1 MAMLSQKPIIVL
13 DEPTSGLCKEQM
25 DTLIDFLETMKNQ
38 GKIVIIITHDYEFID
53 RCNGSIYEFLNI
65 SRNGGIEM
73 KEKSPAKILWEL
85 AHKEHSK
92 LKTSVFIATI
102 GVIAGIV
109 PYVAASRILVCLMNG
124 TNNMNTYL
132 MWMGIGLL
140 GYILKSV
147 LYSTALSVSHKATF
161 SVLKDVRLRM
171 LDKLPK
177 MPLGEITSAPSG
189 NFKQIIVDQVE
200 SMENTL
206 ANLLPE
212 MTSNFLGSLSIFIYL
227 LYLDWRMALLSLVSI
242 PVGMLFMGLVMKN
255 YAVQY
260 EGSVKVNRE
269 MNSAIV
275 EYVNGIEVI
284 KTFNQDKRS
293 YAKYKDKVIA
303 NARYFYEWMKSCQLP
318 VSLSKNIS
326 PTTMITVL
334 PIGWYFYI
342 HGSLSAEVFIAVI
355 ILSLGI
361 AGPLLEAIN
370 FVDGLAKIGTII
382 GSVNLILEGKEQK
395 HSEKDVAIQQYGID
409 LQNVKFGYEEE
420 KEIIHGMSLNIKEGA
435 TVAFIGSS
443 GSGKSTLAKLIA
455 GYWDTDEGSIKI
467 GGYDLKEIPL
477 KQLYGLT
484 AFVSQDNFLFN
495 ESIRENIRM
504 GNPSASDEEVEDI
517 AKKSGCHD
525 FIMKMENGYD
535 TVVGSGGSHVSGGER
550 QRISIARAMLKN
562 APIVILDEA
571 TSYIDPEN
579 EVIIKKAL
587 SNLIQNKTV
596 IIIAHRLSTITDA
609 DQIFLI
615 EKGELISHGKHEE
628 LMEDCK
634 LYKKMWDAHI
644 GVKDGEI
651 KC

>member
-1 MAMLSQKPIIVL
+1 
-13 DEPTSGLCKEQM
+13 
-25 DTLIDFLETMKNQ
+25 MKQ
-38 GKIVIIITHDYEFID
+38 
-53 RCNGSIYEFLNI
+53 
-65 SRNGGIEM
+65 
-73 KEKSPAKILWEL
+73 KSPATILWEL
-85 AHKEHSK
+85 AKKEHSK
-92 LKTSVFIATI
+92 LKTSVFIASI

-109 PYVAASRILVCLMNG
+109 PYIAASRILVELLKGNEDFKI
-124 TNNMNTYL
+124 YSL
-132 MWMGIGLL
+132 WLGIGLL
-140 GYILKSV
+140 SYILKSF
-147 LYSTALSVSHKATF
+147 LYSMALSVSHKATF

-171 LDKLPK
+171 LEKLPK
-177 MPLGEITSAPSG
+177 MPLGEIISVPSG

-200 SMENTL
+200 SMEKPL
-206 ANLLPE
+206 AHLLPE
-212 MTSNFLGSLSIFIYL
+212 MTSNLLGSLSIFIYL
-227 LYLDWRMALLSLVSI
+227 LFLDWRMALLSLVSI
-242 PVGMLFMGLVMKN
+242 PLGMLFMGLVMKN

-269 MNSAIV
+269 MNSAII

-293 YAKYKDKVIA
+293 YAKYKNKVIA

-334 PIGWYFYI
+334 PFGWYFYI
-342 HGSLSAEVFIAVI
+342 SGSLSAEVFVSVI

-361 AGPLLEAIN
+361 AGPLLETIN
-370 FVDGLAKIGTII
+370 FVDGLAKIGTIANSI
-382 GSVNLILEGKEQK
+382 NLILEGKEQK
-395 HSEKDVAIQQYGID
+395 HSDREVTIQKYNID

-420 KEIIHGMSLNIKEGA
+420 KEILHGISLNIKEGT
-435 TVAFIGSS
+435 TVAFVGPS

-455 GYWDTDEGSIKI
+455 GYWDITEGNINI
-467 GGYDLKEIPL
+467 GGYNLNEIPL
-477 KQLYGLT
+477 KRLYSLT

-504 GNPSASDEEVEDI
+504 GNPSASDKEVEDI

-525 FIMKMENGYD
+525 FIMKMEHGYD
-535 TVVGSGGSHVSGGER
+535 TVVGSSGSHVSGGER

-579 EVIIKKAL
+579 EVIIKQAL
-587 SNLIQNKTV
+587 SKLIKDKTV

-609 DQIFLI
+609 EQIFLI
-615 EKGELISHGKHEE
+615 ENGKLVSYGKHDE
-628 LMEDCK
+628 LLKGCE
-634 LYKKMWDAHI
+634 LYRNMWNAHI
-644 GVKDGEI
+644 GTKDGGM

>member
-1 MAMLSQKPIIVL
+1 
-13 DEPTSGLCKEQM
+13 
-25 DTLIDFLETMKNQ
+25 MKQ
-38 GKIVIIITHDYEFID
+38 
-53 RCNGSIYEFLNI
+53 
-65 SRNGGIEM
+65 
-73 KEKSPAKILWEL
+73 KSPATILWEL
-85 AHKEHSK
+85 AKKEHSK
-92 LKTSVFIATI
+92 LKTSVFIASI
-102 GVIAGIV
+102 GVIAGII
-109 PYVAASRILVCLMNG
+109 PYIAASRILVELLKGNEDFKI
-124 TNNMNTYL
+124 YSL
-132 MWMGIGLL
+132 WLGIGLL
-140 GYILKSV
+140 SYILKSF
-147 LYSTALSVSHKATF
+147 LYSMALSVSHKATF

-171 LDKLPK
+171 LEKLPK
-177 MPLGEITSAPSG
+177 MPLGEIISVPSG

-200 SMENTL
+200 SMEKPL
-206 ANLLPE
+206 AHLLPE
-212 MTSNFLGSLSIFIYL
+212 MTSNLLGSLSIFIYL
-227 LYLDWRMALLSLVSI
+227 LFLDWRMALLSLVSI

-269 MNSAIV
+269 MNSAII

-334 PIGWYFYI
+334 PFGWYFYI
-342 HGSLSAEVFIAVI
+342 SGSLSAEVFISVI

-361 AGPLLEAIN
+361 AGPLLETIN
-370 FVDGLAKIGTII
+370 FVDGLAKIGTIANSI
-382 GSVNLILEGKEQK
+382 NLILEGKEQK
-395 HSEKDVAIQQYGID
+395 HSDREVTIQQYNID
-409 LQNVKFGYEEE
+409 LQNVKFGYKEE
-420 KEIIHGMSLNIKEGA
+420 KEILHGISLNIKEGT
-435 TVAFIGSS
+435 TVAFVGPS

-455 GYWDTDEGSIKI
+455 GYWDITEGNINI
-467 GGYDLKEIPL
+467 GGYNLNEIPL
-477 KQLYGLT
+477 KQLYSLT

-504 GNPSASDEEVEDI
+504 GNPSASDKEVEDI

-525 FIMKMENGYD
+525 FIMKMEHGYD
-535 TVVGSGGSHVSGGER
+535 TVVGSSGSHVSGGER

-579 EVIIKKAL
+579 EVIIKQAL
-587 SNLIQNKTV
+587 SKLIKDKTV

-609 DQIFLI
+609 EQIFLI
-615 EKGELISHGKHEE
+615 ENGKLVSYGKHDE
-628 LMEDCK
+628 LLKGCE
-634 LYKKMWDAHI
+634 LYRNMWNAHI
-644 GVKDGEI
+644 GTKDGGM

>member
-1 MAMLSQKPIIVL
+1 
-13 DEPTSGLCKEQM
+13 
-25 DTLIDFLETMKNQ
+25 MKQ
-38 GKIVIIITHDYEFID
+38 
-53 RCNGSIYEFLNI
+53 
-65 SRNGGIEM
+65 
-73 KEKSPAKILWEL
+73 KSPATILWEL
-85 AHKEHSK
+85 AKKEHSK
-92 LKTSVFIATI
+92 LKTSVFIASI
-102 GVIAGIV
+102 GVIAGII
-109 PYVAASRILVCLMNG
+109 PYIAASRILVELLKGNEDFKI
-124 TNNMNTYL
+124 YSL
-132 MWMGIGLL
+132 WLGIGLL
-140 GYILKSV
+140 SYILKSF
-147 LYSTALSVSHKATF
+147 LYSMALSVSHKATF

-171 LDKLPK
+171 LEKLPK
-177 MPLGEITSAPSG
+177 MPLGEIISVPSG

-200 SMENTL
+200 SMEKPL
-206 ANLLPE
+206 AHLLPE
-212 MTSNFLGSLSIFIYL
+212 MTSNLLGSLSIFIYL
-227 LYLDWRMALLSLVSI
+227 LFLDWRMALLSLVSI

-269 MNSAIV
+269 MNSAII

-293 YAKYKDKVIA
+293 YAKYKDKVIE

-334 PIGWYFYI
+334 PFGWYFYI
-342 HGSLSAEVFIAVI
+342 SGSLSAEVFISVI

-361 AGPLLEAIN
+361 AGPLLETIN
-370 FVDGLAKIGTII
+370 FVDGLAKIGTIANSI
-382 GSVNLILEGKEQK
+382 NLILEGKEQK
-395 HSEKDVAIQQYGID
+395 HSDREVTIQQYNID

-420 KEIIHGMSLNIKEGA
+420 KEILHGISLNIKEGT
-435 TVAFIGSS
+435 TVAFVGPS

-455 GYWDTDEGSIKI
+455 GYWDITEGNINI
-467 GGYDLKEIPL
+467 GGYNLNEIPL
-477 KQLYGLT
+477 KQLYSLT

-504 GNPSASDEEVEDI
+504 GNPSASDKEVEDI

-525 FIMKMENGYD
+525 FIMKMEHGYD
-535 TVVGSGGSHVSGGER
+535 TVVGSSGSHVSGGER

-579 EVIIKKAL
+579 EVIIKQAL
-587 SNLIQNKTV
+587 SKLIKDKTV

-609 DQIFLI
+609 EQIFLI
-615 EKGELISHGKHEE
+615 ENGKLVSYGKHDE
-628 LMEDCK
+628 LLKGCE
-634 LYKKMWDAHI
+634 LYRNMWNAHI
-644 GVKDGEI
+644 GTKDGGM

>member
-1 MAMLSQKPIIVL
+1 
-13 DEPTSGLCKEQM
+13 
-25 DTLIDFLETMKNQ
+25 MKQ
-38 GKIVIIITHDYEFID
+38 
-53 RCNGSIYEFLNI
+53 
-65 SRNGGIEM
+65 
-73 KEKSPAKILWEL
+73 KSPATILWEL
-85 AHKEHSK
+85 AKKEHSK
-92 LKTSVFIATI
+92 LKTSVFIASI
-102 GVIAGIV
+102 GVIAGII
-109 PYVAASRILVCLMNG
+109 PYIAASRILVELLKGNEDFKI
-124 TNNMNTYL
+124 YSL
-132 MWMGIGLL
+132 WLGIGLL
-140 GYILKSV
+140 SYILKSF
-147 LYSTALSVSHKATF
+147 LYSMALSVSHKATF

-171 LDKLPK
+171 LEKLPK
-177 MPLGEITSAPSG
+177 MPLGEIISVPSG

-200 SMENTL
+200 SMEKPL
-206 ANLLPE
+206 AHLLPE
-212 MTSNFLGSLSIFIYL
+212 MTSNLLGSLSIFIYL
-227 LYLDWRMALLSLVSI
+227 LFLDWRMALLSLVSI

-269 MNSAIV
+269 MNSAII

-334 PIGWYFYI
+334 PFGWYFYI
-342 HGSLSAEVFIAVI
+342 SGSLSAEVFISVI

-361 AGPLLEAIN
+361 AGPLLETIN
-370 FVDGLAKIGTII
+370 FVDGLAKIGTIANSI
-382 GSVNLILEGKEQK
+382 NLILEGKEQK
-395 HSEKDVAIQQYGID
+395 HSDREVTIQQYNID

-420 KEIIHGMSLNIKEGA
+420 KEILHGISLNIKEGT
-435 TVAFIGSS
+435 TVAFVGPS

-455 GYWDTDEGSIKI
+455 GYWDITEGNINI
-467 GGYDLKEIPL
+467 GGYNLNEIPL
-477 KQLYGLT
+477 KQLYSLT

-504 GNPSASDEEVEDI
+504 GNPNASDKEVEDI

-525 FIMKMENGYD
+525 FIMKMEHGYD
-535 TVVGSGGSHVSGGER
+535 TVVGSSGSHVSGGER

-579 EVIIKKAL
+579 EVIIKQAL
-587 SNLIQNKTV
+587 SKLIKDKTV

-609 DQIFLI
+609 EQIFLI
-615 EKGELISHGKHEE
+615 ENGKLVSYGKHDE
-628 LMEDCK
+628 LLKGCE
-634 LYKKMWDAHI
+634 LYRNMWNAHI
-644 GVKDGEI
+644 GTKDGGM

>member
-1 MAMLSQKPIIVL
+1 
-13 DEPTSGLCKEQM
+13 
-25 DTLIDFLETMKNQ
+25 
-38 GKIVIIITHDYEFID
+38 
-53 RCNGSIYEFLNI
+53 
-65 SRNGGIEM
+65 M
-73 KEKSPAKILWEL
+73 KEKSPAVILWEL

-92 LKTSVFIATI
+92 LKTSVFIASI
-102 GVIAGIV
+102 GVIAGII
-109 PYVAASRILVCLMNG
+109 PYIAASRILVELLKGNEDFKI
-124 TNNMNTYL
+124 YSL
-132 MWMGIGLL
+132 WLGIGLL
-140 GYILKSV
+140 SYILKSF
-147 LYSTALSVSHKATF
+147 LYSMALSVSHKATF

-171 LDKLPK
+171 LEKLPK
-177 MPLGEITSAPSG
+177 MPLGEIISVPSG

-200 SMENTL
+200 SMEKPL
-206 ANLLPE
+206 AHLLPE
-212 MTSNFLGSLSIFIYL
+212 MTSNLLGSLSIFIYL
-227 LYLDWRMALLSLVSI
+227 LFLDWRMALLSLVSI

-269 MNSAIV
+269 MNSAII

-334 PIGWYFYI
+334 PFGWYFYI
-342 HGSLSAEVFIAVI
+342 SGSLSAEVFISVI

-361 AGPLLEAIN
+361 AGPLLETIN
-370 FVDGLAKIGTII
+370 FVDGLAKIGTIANSI
-382 GSVNLILEGKEQK
+382 NLILEGKEQR
-395 HSEKDVAIQQYGID
+395 HSDREVTIQKYNID

-420 KEIIHGMSLNIKEGA
+420 KEIFHGISLNIKEGT
-435 TVAFIGSS
+435 TVAFVGPS

-455 GYWDTDEGSIKI
+455 GYWDITEGNINI
-467 GGYDLKEIPL
+467 GGYNLNEIPL
-477 KQLYGLT
+477 KQLYSLT

-504 GNPSASDEEVEDI
+504 GNPSASDKEVEDI

-525 FIMKMENGYD
+525 FIMKMEHGYD
-535 TVVGSGGSHVSGGER
+535 TVVGSSGSHVSGGER

-579 EVIIKKAL
+579 EVIIKQAL
-587 SNLIQNKTV
+587 SKLIKDKTV

-609 DQIFLI
+609 EQIFLI
-615 EKGELISHGKHEE
+615 ENGKLVSYGKHDE
-628 LMEDCK
+628 LLKGCE
-634 LYKKMWDAHI
+634 LYRNMWNAHI
-644 GVKDGEI
+644 GTKDGGM

>member
-1 MAMLSQKPIIVL
+1 
-13 DEPTSGLCKEQM
+13 
-25 DTLIDFLETMKNQ
+25 MKQ
-38 GKIVIIITHDYEFID
+38 
-53 RCNGSIYEFLNI
+53 
-65 SRNGGIEM
+65 
-73 KEKSPAKILWEL
+73 KSPATILWEL
-85 AHKEHSK
+85 AKKEHSK
-92 LKTSVFIATI
+92 LKTSVFIASI

-109 PYVAASRILVCLMNG
+109 PYIAASRILVELLKGNEDFKI
-124 TNNMNTYL
+124 YSL
-132 MWMGIGLL
+132 WLGIGLL
-140 GYILKSV
+140 SYILKSF
-147 LYSTALSVSHKATF
+147 LYSMALSVSHKATF

-171 LDKLPK
+171 LEKLPK
-177 MPLGEITSAPSG
+177 MPLGEIISVPSG
-189 NFKQIIVDQVE
+189 NFKQIMVDQVE
-200 SMENTL
+200 SMEKPL
-206 ANLLPE
+206 AHLLPE
-212 MTSNFLGSLSIFIYL
+212 MTSNLLGSLSIFIYL
-227 LYLDWRMALLSLVSI
+227 LFLDWRMALLSLVSI

-260 EGSVKVNRE
+260 EGSVRVNRE

-334 PIGWYFYI
+334 PFGWYFYI
-342 HGSLSAEVFIAVI
+342 SGSLSAEVFISVI

-361 AGPLLEAIN
+361 AGPLLETIN
-370 FVDGLAKIGTII
+370 FVDGLAKIGTIANSI
-382 GSVNLILEGKEQK
+382 NSILEGKEQK
-395 HSEKDVAIQQYGID
+395 HSDREVSIQQYNID

-420 KEIIHGMSLNIKEGA
+420 KEILHGISLNIKGGT
-435 TVAFIGSS
+435 TVAFVGPS

-455 GYWDTDEGSIKI
+455 GYWDITEGNINI
-467 GGYDLKEIPL
+467 GGYNLKEIPL
-477 KQLYGLT
+477 KQLYSLT

-504 GNPSASDEEVEDI
+504 GNPSASDKEVEDI

-525 FIMKMENGYD
+525 FIMKMEHGYD
-535 TVVGSGGSHVSGGER
+535 TVVGSSGSHVSGGER

-579 EVIIKKAL
+579 EVIIKQAL
-587 SNLIQNKTV
+587 SKLIKDKTV

-609 DQIFLI
+609 EQIFLI
-615 EKGELISHGKHEE
+615 ENGKLVSYGKHDE
-628 LMEDCK
+628 LLKGCE
-634 LYKKMWDAHI
+634 LYRNMWNAHI
-644 GVKDGEI
+644 GTKDGGM

>member
-1 MAMLSQKPIIVL
+1 
-13 DEPTSGLCKEQM
+13 
-25 DTLIDFLETMKNQ
+25 MKQ
-38 GKIVIIITHDYEFID
+38 
-53 RCNGSIYEFLNI
+53 
-65 SRNGGIEM
+65 
-73 KEKSPAKILWEL
+73 KSPATILWEL
-85 AHKEHSK
+85 AKKEHSK
-92 LKTSVFIATI
+92 LKTSVFIASI
-102 GVIAGIV
+102 GVIAGII
-109 PYVAASRILVCLMNG
+109 PYIAASRILVELLKGNEDFKI
-124 TNNMNTYL
+124 YSL
-132 MWMGIGLL
+132 WLGIGLL
-140 GYILKSV
+140 SYILKSF
-147 LYSTALSVSHKATF
+147 LYSMALSVSHKATF

-171 LDKLPK
+171 LEKLPK
-177 MPLGEITSAPSG
+177 MPLGEIISVPSG

-200 SMENTL
+200 SMEKPL
-206 ANLLPE
+206 AHLLPE
-212 MTSNFLGSLSIFIYL
+212 MTSNLLGSLSIFIYL
-227 LYLDWRMALLSLVSI
+227 LFLDWRMALLSLVSI

-269 MNSAIV
+269 MNSAII

-334 PIGWYFYI
+334 PFGWYFYI
-342 HGSLSAEVFIAVI
+342 SGSLSAEVFISVI

-361 AGPLLEAIN
+361 AGPLLETIN
-370 FVDGLAKIGTII
+370 FVNGLAKIGTIANSI
-382 GSVNLILEGKEQK
+382 NLILEGKEQK
-395 HSEKDVAIQQYGID
+395 HSDREVTIQQYNID

-420 KEIIHGMSLNIKEGA
+420 KEILHGISLNIKEGT
-435 TVAFIGSS
+435 TVAFVGPS

-455 GYWDTDEGSIKI
+455 GYWDITEGNINI
-467 GGYDLKEIPL
+467 GGYNLNEIPL
-477 KQLYGLT
+477 KQLYSLT

-504 GNPSASDEEVEDI
+504 GNPSASDKEVEDI

-525 FIMKMENGYD
+525 FIMKMEHGYD
-535 TVVGSGGSHVSGGER
+535 TVVGSSGSHVSGGER

-579 EVIIKKAL
+579 EVIIKQAL
-587 SNLIQNKTV
+587 SKLIKDKTV

-609 DQIFLI
+609 EQIFLI
-615 EKGELISHGKHEE
+615 ENGKLVSYGKHDE
-628 LMEDCK
+628 LLKGCE
-634 LYKKMWDAHI
+634 LYRNMWNAHI
-644 GVKDGEI
+644 GTKDGGM

>member
-1 MAMLSQKPIIVL
+1 
-13 DEPTSGLCKEQM
+13 
-25 DTLIDFLETMKNQ
+25 MKQ
-38 GKIVIIITHDYEFID
+38 
-53 RCNGSIYEFLNI
+53 
-65 SRNGGIEM
+65 
-73 KEKSPAKILWEL
+73 KSPAAILWEL
-85 AHKEHSK
+85 AKKEHSK
-92 LKTSVFIATI
+92 LKTSVFIASI
-102 GVIAGIV
+102 GVIAGII
-109 PYVAASRILVCLMNG
+109 PYIAASRILVELLKGNEDFKI
-124 TNNMNTYL
+124 YSL
-132 MWMGIGLL
+132 WLGIGLL
-140 GYILKSV
+140 SYILKSF
-147 LYSTALSVSHKATF
+147 LYSMALSVSHKATF

-171 LDKLPK
+171 LEKLPK
-177 MPLGEITSAPSG
+177 MPLGEIISVPSG

-200 SMENTL
+200 SMEKPL
-206 ANLLPE
+206 AHLLPE
-212 MTSNFLGSLSIFIYL
+212 MTSNLLGSLSIFIYL
-227 LYLDWRMALLSLVSI
+227 LFLDWRMALLSLVSI
-242 PVGMLFMGLVMKN
+242 PLGMLFMGLVMKN

-269 MNSAIV
+269 MNSAII

-334 PIGWYFYI
+334 PFGWYFYI
-342 HGSLSAEVFIAVI
+342 SGSLSAEVFISVI

-361 AGPLLEAIN
+361 AGPLLETIN
-370 FVDGLAKIGTII
+370 FVDGLAKIGTIANSI
-382 GSVNLILEGKEQK
+382 NLILEGKEQK
-395 HSEKDVAIQQYGID
+395 HSDREVTIQQYNID

-420 KEIIHGMSLNIKEGA
+420 KEILHGISLNIKEGT
-435 TVAFIGSS
+435 TVAFVGPS

-455 GYWDTDEGSIKI
+455 GYWDITEGNINI
-467 GGYDLKEIPL
+467 GGYNLNEIPL
-477 KQLYGLT
+477 KQLYSLT

-504 GNPSASDEEVEDI
+504 GNPSASDKEVEDI

-525 FIMKMENGYD
+525 FIMKMEHGYD
-535 TVVGSGGSHVSGGER
+535 TVVGSSGSHVSGGER

-579 EVIIKKAL
+579 EVIIKQAL
-587 SNLIQNKTV
+587 SKLIKDKTV

-609 DQIFLI
+609 EQIFLI
-615 EKGELISHGKHEE
+615 ENGKLVSYGKHDE
-628 LMEDCK
+628 LLKGCE
-634 LYKKMWDAHI
+634 LYRNMWNAHI
-644 GVKDGEI
+644 GTKDGGM

>member
-1 MAMLSQKPIIVL
+1 
-13 DEPTSGLCKEQM
+13 
-25 DTLIDFLETMKNQ
+25 MKQ
-38 GKIVIIITHDYEFID
+38 
-53 RCNGSIYEFLNI
+53 
-65 SRNGGIEM
+65 
-73 KEKSPAKILWEL
+73 KSPATILWEL
-85 AHKEHSK
+85 AKKEHSK
-92 LKTSVFIATI
+92 LKTSVFIASI
-102 GVIAGIV
+102 GVIAGII
-109 PYVAASRILVCLMNG
+109 PYIAASRILVELLKGNEDFKI
-124 TNNMNTYL
+124 YSL
-132 MWMGIGLL
+132 WLGIGLL
-140 GYILKSV
+140 SYILKSF
-147 LYSTALSVSHKATF
+147 LYSMALSVSHKATF

-171 LDKLPK
+171 LEKLPK
-177 MPLGEITSAPSG
+177 MPLGEIISVPSG

-200 SMENTL
+200 SMEKPL
-206 ANLLPE
+206 AHLLPE
-212 MTSNFLGSLSIFIYL
+212 MTSNLLGSLSIFIYL
-227 LYLDWRMALLSLVSI
+227 LFLDWRMALLSLVSI

-269 MNSAIV
+269 MNSAII

-334 PIGWYFYI
+334 PFGWYFYI
-342 HGSLSAEVFIAVI
+342 SGSLSAEVFISVI

-361 AGPLLEAIN
+361 VGPLLETIN
-370 FVDGLAKIGTII
+370 FVDGLAKIGTIANSI
-382 GSVNLILEGKEQK
+382 NLILEGKEQK
-395 HSEKDVAIQQYGID
+395 HSDREVTIQQYNID

-420 KEIIHGMSLNIKEGA
+420 KEILHGISLNIKEGT
-435 TVAFIGSS
+435 TVAFVGPS

-455 GYWDTDEGSIKI
+455 GYWDITEGNINI
-467 GGYDLKEIPL
+467 GGYNLNEIPL
-477 KQLYGLT
+477 KQLYSLT

-504 GNPSASDEEVEDI
+504 GNPSASDKEVEDI

-525 FIMKMENGYD
+525 FIMKMEHGYD
-535 TVVGSGGSHVSGGER
+535 TVVGSSGSHVSGGER

-579 EVIIKKAL
+579 EVIIKQAL
-587 SNLIQNKTV
+587 SKLIKDKTV

-609 DQIFLI
+609 EQIFLI
-615 EKGELISHGKHEE
+615 ENGKLVSYGKHDE
-628 LMEDCK
+628 LLKGCE
-634 LYKKMWDAHI
+634 LYRNMWNAHI
-644 GVKDGEI
+644 GTKDGGM

>member
-1 MAMLSQKPIIVL
+1 
-13 DEPTSGLCKEQM
+13 
-25 DTLIDFLETMKNQ
+25 MKQ
-38 GKIVIIITHDYEFID
+38 
-53 RCNGSIYEFLNI
+53 
-65 SRNGGIEM
+65 
-73 KEKSPAKILWEL
+73 KSPATILWEL
-85 AHKEHSK
+85 AKKEHSK
-92 LKTSVFIATI
+92 LKTSVFIASI
-102 GVIAGIV
+102 GVIAGII
-109 PYVAASRILVCLMNG
+109 PYIAASRILVELLKGNEDFKI
-124 TNNMNTYL
+124 YSL
-132 MWMGIGLL
+132 WLGIGLL
-140 GYILKSV
+140 SYILKSF
-147 LYSTALSVSHKATF
+147 LYSMALSVSHKATF

-171 LDKLPK
+171 LEKLPK
-177 MPLGEITSAPSG
+177 MPLGEIISVPSG

-200 SMENTL
+200 SMEKPL
-206 ANLLPE
+206 AHLLPE
-212 MTSNFLGSLSIFIYL
+212 MTSNLLGSLSIFIYL
-227 LYLDWRMALLSLVSI
+227 LFLDWRMALLSLVSI

-269 MNSAIV
+269 MNSAII

-293 YAKYKDKVIA
+293 YAKYKNKVIA

-334 PIGWYFYI
+334 PFGWYFYI
-342 HGSLSAEVFIAVI
+342 SGSLSAEVFISVI

-361 AGPLLEAIN
+361 AGPLLETIN
-370 FVDGLAKIGTII
+370 FVDGLAKIGTIANSI
-382 GSVNLILEGKEQK
+382 NLILEGKEQE
-395 HSEKDVAIQQYGID
+395 HSDREVTIQQYNID

-420 KEIIHGMSLNIKEGA
+420 KEILHGISLNIKEGT
-435 TVAFIGSS
+435 TVAFVGPS

-455 GYWDTDEGSIKI
+455 GYWDITEGNINI
-467 GGYDLKEIPL
+467 GGYNLNEIPL
-477 KQLYGLT
+477 KQLYSLT

-504 GNPSASDEEVEDI
+504 GNPSASDKEVEDI

-525 FIMKMENGYD
+525 FIMKMEHGYD
-535 TVVGSGGSHVSGGER
+535 TVVGSSGSHVSGGER

-579 EVIIKKAL
+579 EVIIKQAL
-587 SNLIQNKTV
+587 SKLIKDKTV

-609 DQIFLI
+609 EQIFLI
-615 EKGELISHGKHEE
+615 ENGKLVSYGKHDE
-628 LMEDCK
+628 LLKGCE
-634 LYKKMWDAHI
+634 LYRNMWNAHI
-644 GVKDGEI
+644 GTKDGGM

>member
-1 MAMLSQKPIIVL
+1 
-13 DEPTSGLCKEQM
+13 
-25 DTLIDFLETMKNQ
+25 MKQ
-38 GKIVIIITHDYEFID
+38 
-53 RCNGSIYEFLNI
+53 
-65 SRNGGIEM
+65 
-73 KEKSPAKILWEL
+73 KSPATILWEL
-85 AHKEHSK
+85 AKKEHSK
-92 LKTSVFIATI
+92 LKTSVFIASI
-102 GVIAGIV
+102 GVIAGII
-109 PYVAASRILVCLMNG
+109 PYIAASRILVELLKGNEDFKI
-124 TNNMNTYL
+124 YSL
-132 MWMGIGLL
+132 WLGIGLL
-140 GYILKSV
+140 SYILKSF
-147 LYSTALSVSHKATF
+147 LYSMALSVSHKATF

-171 LDKLPK
+171 LEKLPK
-177 MPLGEITSAPSG
+177 MPLGEIISVPSG

-200 SMENTL
+200 SMEKPL
-206 ANLLPE
+206 AHLLPE
-212 MTSNFLGSLSIFIYL
+212 MTSNLLGSLSIFIYL
-227 LYLDWRMALLSLVSI
+227 LFLDWRMALLSLVSI

-269 MNSAIV
+269 MNSAII

-334 PIGWYFYI
+334 PFGWYFYI
-342 HGSLSAEVFIAVI
+342 SGSLSAEVFISVI

-361 AGPLLEAIN
+361 AGPLLETIN
-370 FVDGLAKIGTII
+370 FVDGLAKIGTIANSI
-382 GSVNLILEGKEQK
+382 NLILEGKEQK
-395 HSEKDVAIQQYGID
+395 HSDGEVTIQQYNID

-420 KEIIHGMSLNIKEGA
+420 KEILHGISLNIKEGT
-435 TVAFIGSS
+435 TVAFVGPS

-455 GYWDTDEGSIKI
+455 GYWDITEGNINI
-467 GGYDLKEIPL
+467 GGYNLNEIPL
-477 KQLYGLT
+477 KQLYSLT

-504 GNPSASDEEVEDI
+504 GNPSASDKEVEDI

-525 FIMKMENGYD
+525 FIMKMEHGYD
-535 TVVGSGGSHVSGGER
+535 TVVGSSGSHVSGGER

-579 EVIIKKAL
+579 EVIIKQAL
-587 SNLIQNKTV
+587 SKLIKDKTV

-609 DQIFLI
+609 EQIFLI
-615 EKGELISHGKHEE
+615 ENGKLVSYGKHDE
-628 LMEDCK
+628 LLKGCE
-634 LYKKMWDAHI
+634 LYRNMWNAHI
-644 GVKDGEI
+644 GTKDGGM

>member
-1 MAMLSQKPIIVL
+1 
-13 DEPTSGLCKEQM
+13 
-25 DTLIDFLETMKNQ
+25 MKQ
-38 GKIVIIITHDYEFID
+38 
-53 RCNGSIYEFLNI
+53 
-65 SRNGGIEM
+65 
-73 KEKSPAKILWEL
+73 KSPATILWEL
-85 AHKEHSK
+85 AKKEHSK
-92 LKTSVFIATI
+92 LKTSVFIASI

-109 PYVAASRILVCLMNG
+109 PYIAASRILVELLKGNEDFKI
-124 TNNMNTYL
+124 YSL
-132 MWMGIGLL
+132 WLGIGLL
-140 GYILKSV
+140 SYILKSF
-147 LYSTALSVSHKATF
+147 LYSMALSVSHKATF

-171 LDKLPK
+171 LEKLPK
-177 MPLGEITSAPSG
+177 MPLGEIISVPSG

-200 SMENTL
+200 SMEKPL
-206 ANLLPE
+206 AHLLPE
-212 MTSNFLGSLSIFIYL
+212 MTSNLLGSLSIFIYL
-227 LYLDWRMALLSLVSI
+227 LFLDWRMALLSLVSI

-269 MNSAIV
+269 MNSAII

-334 PIGWYFYI
+334 PFGWYFYI
-342 HGSLSAEVFIAVI
+342 SGSLSAEVFISVI

-361 AGPLLEAIN
+361 AGPLLETIN
-370 FVDGLAKIGTII
+370 FVDGLAKIGTIANSI
-382 GSVNLILEGKEQK
+382 NLILEGKEQK
-395 HSEKDVAIQQYGID
+395 HSDREVTIQQYNID

-420 KEIIHGMSLNIKEGA
+420 KEILHGISLNIKEGT
-435 TVAFIGSS
+435 TVAFVGPS

-455 GYWDTDEGSIKI
+455 GYWDITEGNINI
-467 GGYDLKEIPL
+467 GGYNLNEIPL
-477 KQLYGLT
+477 KQLYSLT

-504 GNPSASDEEVEDI
+504 GNPSASDKEVEDI

-525 FIMKMENGYD
+525 FIMKMEHGYD
-535 TVVGSGGSHVSGGER
+535 TVVGSSGSHVSGGER

-579 EVIIKKAL
+579 EVIIKQAL
-587 SNLIQNKTV
+587 SKLIKDKTV

-609 DQIFLI
+609 EQIFLI
-615 EKGELISHGKHEE
+615 ENGELVSYGKHDE
-628 LMEDCK
+628 LLEGCE
-634 LYKKMWDAHI
+634 LYRNMWNAHI
-644 GVKDGEI
+644 GTKDGGM

>member
-1 MAMLSQKPIIVL
+1 
-13 DEPTSGLCKEQM
+13 
-25 DTLIDFLETMKNQ
+25 MKQ
-38 GKIVIIITHDYEFID
+38 
-53 RCNGSIYEFLNI
+53 
-65 SRNGGIEM
+65 
-73 KEKSPAKILWEL
+73 KSPATILWEL
-85 AHKEHSK
+85 AKKEHSK
-92 LKTSVFIATI
+92 LKTSVFIASI
-102 GVIAGIV
+102 GVIAGII
-109 PYVAASRILVCLMNG
+109 PYIAASRILVELLKGNEDFKI
-124 TNNMNTYL
+124 YSL
-132 MWMGIGLL
+132 WLGIGLL
-140 GYILKSV
+140 SYILKSF
-147 LYSTALSVSHKATF
+147 LYSMALSVSHKATF

-171 LDKLPK
+171 LEKLPK
-177 MPLGEITSAPSG
+177 MPLGEIISVPSG

-200 SMENTL
+200 SMEKPL
-206 ANLLPE
+206 AHLLPE
-212 MTSNFLGSLSIFIYL
+212 MTSNLLGSLSIFIYL
-227 LYLDWRMALLSLVSI
+227 LFLDWRMALLSLVSI

-269 MNSAIV
+269 MNSAII

-334 PIGWYFYI
+334 PFGWYFYI
-342 HGSLSAEVFIAVI
+342 SGSLSAEVFISVI

-361 AGPLLEAIN
+361 AGPLLETIN
-370 FVDGLAKIGTII
+370 FVDGLAKIGTIANSI
-382 GSVNLILEGKEQK
+382 NLILEGKEQR
-395 HSEKDVAIQQYGID
+395 HSDREVTIQKYNID

-420 KEIIHGMSLNIKEGA
+420 KEILHGISLNIKEGT
-435 TVAFIGSS
+435 TVAFVGPS

-455 GYWDTDEGSIKI
+455 GYWDITEGNINI
-467 GGYDLKEIPL
+467 GGHNLNEIPL
-477 KQLYGLT
+477 KQLYSLT

-504 GNPSASDEEVEDI
+504 GNPSASDKEVEDI

-525 FIMKMENGYD
+525 FIMKMEHGYD
-535 TVVGSGGSHVSGGER
+535 TVVGSSGSHVSGGER

-562 APIVILDEA
+562 ASIVILDEA

-579 EVIIKKAL
+579 EVIIKQAL
-587 SNLIQNKTV
+587 SKLIKDKTV

-609 DQIFLI
+609 EQIFLI
-615 EKGELISHGKHEE
+615 ENGKLVSYGKHDE
-628 LMEDCK
+628 LLKGCE
-634 LYKKMWDAHI
+634 LYRNMWNAHI
-644 GVKDGEI
+644 GTKDGGM

>member
-1 MAMLSQKPIIVL
+1 
-13 DEPTSGLCKEQM
+13 
-25 DTLIDFLETMKNQ
+25 MKQ
-38 GKIVIIITHDYEFID
+38 
-53 RCNGSIYEFLNI
+53 
-65 SRNGGIEM
+65 
-73 KEKSPAKILWEL
+73 KSPATILWEL
-85 AHKEHSK
+85 AKKEHSK
-92 LKTSVFIATI
+92 LKTSVFIASI

-109 PYVAASRILVCLMNG
+109 PYIAASRILVELLKGNEDFKI
-124 TNNMNTYL
+124 YSL
-132 MWMGIGLL
+132 WLGIGLL
-140 GYILKSV
+140 SYILKSF
-147 LYSTALSVSHKATF
+147 LYSMALSVSHKATF

-171 LDKLPK
+171 LEKLPK
-177 MPLGEITSAPSG
+177 MPLGEIISVPSG

-200 SMENTL
+200 SMEKPL
-206 ANLLPE
+206 AHLLPE
-212 MTSNFLGSLSIFIYL
+212 MTSNLLGSLSIFIYL
-227 LYLDWRMALLSLVSI
+227 LFLDWRMALLSLVSI
-242 PVGMLFMGLVMKN
+242 PLGMLFMGLVMKN

-269 MNSAIV
+269 MNSAII

-334 PIGWYFYI
+334 PFGWYFYI
-342 HGSLSAEVFIAVI
+342 SGSLSAEVFISVI

-361 AGPLLEAIN
+361 AGPLLETIN
-370 FVDGLAKIGTII
+370 FVDGLAKIGTIANSI
-382 GSVNLILEGKEQK
+382 NLILEGKEQK
-395 HSEKDVAIQQYGID
+395 HSDREVTIQQYNID

-420 KEIIHGMSLNIKEGA
+420 KEILHGISLNIKEGT
-435 TVAFIGSS
+435 TVAFVGPS

-455 GYWDTDEGSIKI
+455 GYWDITEGNINI
-467 GGYDLKEIPL
+467 GGYNLNEIPL
-477 KQLYGLT
+477 KQLYSLT

-504 GNPSASDEEVEDI
+504 GNPSASDKEVEDI

-525 FIMKMENGYD
+525 FIMKMEHGYD
-535 TVVGSGGSHVSGGER
+535 TVVGSSGSHVSGGER

-579 EVIIKKAL
+579 EVIIKQAL
-587 SNLIQNKTV
+587 SKLIKDKTV

-609 DQIFLI
+609 EQIFLI
-615 EKGELISHGKHEE
+615 ENGKLVSYGKHDE
-628 LMEDCK
+628 LLKGCE
-634 LYKKMWDAHI
+634 LYRNMWNAHI
-644 GVKDGEI
+644 GTKDGGM

>member
-1 MAMLSQKPIIVL
+1 
-13 DEPTSGLCKEQM
+13 
-25 DTLIDFLETMKNQ
+25 MKQ
-38 GKIVIIITHDYEFID
+38 
-53 RCNGSIYEFLNI
+53 
-65 SRNGGIEM
+65 
-73 KEKSPAKILWEL
+73 KSPATILWEL
-85 AHKEHSK
+85 AKKEHSK
-92 LKTSVFIATI
+92 LKTSVFIASI

-109 PYVAASRILVCLMNG
+109 PYIAASRILVELLKGNEDFKI
-124 TNNMNTYL
+124 YSL
-132 MWMGIGLL
+132 WLGIGLL
-140 GYILKSV
+140 SYILKSF
-147 LYSTALSVSHKATF
+147 LYSMALSVSHKATF

-171 LDKLPK
+171 LEKLPK
-177 MPLGEITSAPSG
+177 MPLGEIISVPSG

-200 SMENTL
+200 SMEKPL
-206 ANLLPE
+206 AHLLPE
-212 MTSNFLGSLSIFIYL
+212 MTSNLLGSLSIFIYL
-227 LYLDWRMALLSLVSI
+227 LFLDWRMALLSLVSI

-269 MNSAIV
+269 MNSAII

-334 PIGWYFYI
+334 PFGWYFYI
-342 HGSLSAEVFIAVI
+342 SGSLNAEVFISVI

-361 AGPLLEAIN
+361 AGPLLETIN
-370 FVDGLAKIGTII
+370 FVDGLAKIGTIANSI
-382 GSVNLILEGKEQK
+382 NLILEGKEQK
-395 HSEKDVAIQQYGID
+395 HSDREVTIQQYNID

-420 KEIIHGMSLNIKEGA
+420 KEILHGISLNIKEGT
-435 TVAFIGSS
+435 TVAFVGPS

-455 GYWDTDEGSIKI
+455 GYWDIMEGNINI
-467 GGYDLKEIPL
+467 GGHNLKEIPL
-477 KQLYGLT
+477 KQLYSLT

-504 GNPSASDEEVEDI
+504 GNPSASDKEVEDI

-525 FIMKMENGYD
+525 FIMKMEHGYD
-535 TVVGSGGSHVSGGER
+535 TVVGSSGSHVSGGER

-579 EVIIKKAL
+579 EVIIKQAL
-587 SNLIQNKTV
+587 SKLIKDKTV

-609 DQIFLI
+609 EQIFLI
-615 EKGELISHGKHEE
+615 ENGKLVSYGKHDE
-628 LMEDCK
+628 LLKGCE
-634 LYKKMWDAHI
+634 LYRNMWNAHI
-644 GVKDGEI
+644 GTKDGGM

>member
-1 MAMLSQKPIIVL
+1 
-13 DEPTSGLCKEQM
+13 
-25 DTLIDFLETMKNQ
+25 MKQ
-38 GKIVIIITHDYEFID
+38 
-53 RCNGSIYEFLNI
+53 
-65 SRNGGIEM
+65 
-73 KEKSPAKILWEL
+73 KSPATILWEL
-85 AHKEHSK
+85 AKKEHSK
-92 LKTSVFIATI
+92 LKTSVFIASI
-102 GVIAGIV
+102 GVIAGII
-109 PYVAASRILVCLMNG
+109 PYIAASRILVELLKGNEDFKI
-124 TNNMNTYL
+124 YSL
-132 MWMGIGLL
+132 WLGIGLL
-140 GYILKSV
+140 SYILKSF
-147 LYSTALSVSHKATF
+147 LYSMALSVSHKATF

-171 LDKLPK
+171 LEKLPK
-177 MPLGEITSAPSG
+177 MPLGEIISVPSG

-200 SMENTL
+200 SMEKPL
-206 ANLLPE
+206 AHLLPE
-212 MTSNFLGSLSIFIYL
+212 MTSNLLGSLSIFIYL
-227 LYLDWRMALLSLVSI
+227 LFLDWRMALLSLVSI

-269 MNSAIV
+269 MNSAII

-334 PIGWYFYI
+334 PFGWYFYI
-342 HGSLSAEVFIAVI
+342 SGSLSAEVFISVI

-361 AGPLLEAIN
+361 AGPLLETIN
-370 FVDGLAKIGTII
+370 FVDGLAKIGTIANSI
-382 GSVNLILEGKEQK
+382 NLILEGKEQR
-395 HSEKDVAIQQYGID
+395 HSDREVTIQQYNID

-420 KEIIHGMSLNIKEGA
+420 KEILHGISLNIKEGT
-435 TVAFIGSS
+435 TVAFVGPS

-455 GYWDTDEGSIKI
+455 GYWDITEGNINI
-467 GGYDLKEIPL
+467 GGYNLNEIPL
-477 KQLYGLT
+477 KQLYSLT

-504 GNPSASDEEVEDI
+504 GNPSASDKEVEDI

-525 FIMKMENGYD
+525 FIMKMEHGYD
-535 TVVGSGGSHVSGGER
+535 TVVGSSGSHVSGGER

-579 EVIIKKAL
+579 EVIIKQAL
-587 SNLIQNKTV
+587 SKLIKDKTV

-609 DQIFLI
+609 EQIFLI
-615 EKGELISHGKHEE
+615 ENGKLVSYGKHDE
-628 LMEDCK
+628 LLEGCE
-634 LYKKMWDAHI
+634 LYRNMWNAHI
-644 GVKDGEI
+644 GTKDGGM

>member
-1 MAMLSQKPIIVL
+1 
-13 DEPTSGLCKEQM
+13 
-25 DTLIDFLETMKNQ
+25 MKQ
-38 GKIVIIITHDYEFID
+38 
-53 RCNGSIYEFLNI
+53 
-65 SRNGGIEM
+65 
-73 KEKSPAKILWEL
+73 KSPAAILWEL
-85 AHKEHSK
+85 AKKEHSK
-92 LKTSVFIATI
+92 LKTSVFIASI
-102 GVIAGIV
+102 GVIAGII
-109 PYVAASRILVCLMNG
+109 PYIAASRILVELLKGNEDFKI
-124 TNNMNTYL
+124 YSL
-132 MWMGIGLL
+132 WLGIGLL
-140 GYILKSV
+140 SYILKSF
-147 LYSTALSVSHKATF
+147 LYSMALSVSHKATF

-171 LDKLPK
+171 LEKLPK
-177 MPLGEITSAPSG
+177 MPLGEIISVPSG

-200 SMENTL
+200 SMEKPL
-206 ANLLPE
+206 AHLLPE
-212 MTSNFLGSLSIFIYL
+212 MTSNLLGSLSIFIYL
-227 LYLDWRMALLSLVSI
+227 LFLDWRMALLSLVSI

-269 MNSAIV
+269 MNSAII

-334 PIGWYFYI
+334 PFGWYFYI
-342 HGSLSAEVFIAVI
+342 SGSLSAEVFISVI

-361 AGPLLEAIN
+361 AGPLLETIN
-370 FVDGLAKIGTII
+370 FVDGLAKIGTIANSI
-382 GSVNLILEGKEQK
+382 NLILEGKEQK
-395 HSEKDVAIQQYGID
+395 HSDREVTIQQYNID

-420 KEIIHGMSLNIKEGA
+420 KEILHGISLNIKEGT
-435 TVAFIGSS
+435 TVAFVGPS

-455 GYWDTDEGSIKI
+455 GYWDITEGNINI
-467 GGYDLKEIPL
+467 GGYNLKEIPL
-477 KQLYGLT
+477 KQLYSLT

-504 GNPSASDEEVEDI
+504 GNPSASDKEVEDI

-525 FIMKMENGYD
+525 FIMKMEHGYD
-535 TVVGSGGSHVSGGER
+535 TVVGSSGSHVSGGER

-579 EVIIKKAL
+579 EVIIKQAL
-587 SNLIQNKTV
+587 SKLIKDKTV

-609 DQIFLI
+609 EQIFLI
-615 EKGELISHGKHEE
+615 ENGELVSYGKHDE
-628 LMEDCK
+628 LLEGCE
-634 LYKKMWDAHI
+634 LYRNMWNAHI
-644 GVKDGEI
+644 GTKDGGM

>member
-1 MAMLSQKPIIVL
+1 
-13 DEPTSGLCKEQM
+13 
-25 DTLIDFLETMKNQ
+25 MKQ
-38 GKIVIIITHDYEFID
+38 
-53 RCNGSIYEFLNI
+53 
-65 SRNGGIEM
+65 
-73 KEKSPAKILWEL
+73 KSPATILWEL
-85 AHKEHSK
+85 AKKEHSK
-92 LKTSVFIATI
+92 LKTSVFIASI

-109 PYVAASRILVCLMNG
+109 PYIAASRILVELLKGNEDFKI
-124 TNNMNTYL
+124 YSL
-132 MWMGIGLL
+132 WLGIGLL
-140 GYILKSV
+140 SYILKSF
-147 LYSTALSVSHKATF
+147 LYSMALSVSHKATF

-171 LDKLPK
+171 LEKLPK
-177 MPLGEITSAPSG
+177 MPLGEIISVPSG
-189 NFKQIIVDQVE
+189 NFKQIMVDQVE
-200 SMENTL
+200 SMEKPL
-206 ANLLPE
+206 AHLLPE
-212 MTSNFLGSLSIFIYL
+212 MTSNLLGSLSIFIYL
-227 LYLDWRMALLSLVSI
+227 LFLDWRMALLSLVSI

-260 EGSVKVNRE
+260 EGSVRVNRE

-334 PIGWYFYI
+334 PFGWYFYI
-342 HGSLSAEVFIAVI
+342 SGSLSAEVFISVI

-361 AGPLLEAIN
+361 AGPLLETIN
-370 FVDGLAKIGTII
+370 FVDGLAKIGTIANSI
-382 GSVNLILEGKEQK
+382 NSILEGKEQK
-395 HSEKDVAIQQYGID
+395 HSDREVSIQQYNID

-420 KEIIHGMSLNIKEGA
+420 KEILHGISLNIKGGT
-435 TVAFIGSS
+435 TVAFVGPS

-455 GYWDTDEGSIKI
+455 GYWDITEGNINI
-467 GGYDLKEIPL
+467 GGHNLKEIPL
-477 KQLYGLT
+477 KQLYSLT

-504 GNPSASDEEVEDI
+504 GNPSASDKEVEDI

-525 FIMKMENGYD
+525 FIMKMEHGYD
-535 TVVGSGGSHVSGGER
+535 TVVGSSGSHVSGGEK

-579 EVIIKKAL
+579 EVIIKQAL
-587 SNLIQNKTV
+587 SKLIKDKTV

-609 DQIFLI
+609 EQIFLI
-615 EKGELISHGKHEE
+615 ENGELVSYGKHDE
-628 LMEDCK
+628 LLEGCE
-634 LYKKMWDAHI
+634 LYRNMWNAHI
-644 GVKDGEI
+644 GTKDGGM

>member
-1 MAMLSQKPIIVL
+1 
-13 DEPTSGLCKEQM
+13 
-25 DTLIDFLETMKNQ
+25 MKQ
-38 GKIVIIITHDYEFID
+38 
-53 RCNGSIYEFLNI
+53 
-65 SRNGGIEM
+65 
-73 KEKSPAKILWEL
+73 KSPAAILWEL
-85 AHKEHSK
+85 AKKEHSK
-92 LKTSVFIATI
+92 LKTSVFVASI
-102 GVIAGIV
+102 GVIAGII
-109 PYVAASRILVCLMNG
+109 PYISASRILVELLKGNEDFKI
-124 TNNMNTYL
+124 YSL
-132 MWMGIGLL
+132 WLGIGLL
-140 GYILKSV
+140 SYILKSF
-147 LYSTALSVSHKATF
+147 LYSMALSVSHKATF

-171 LDKLPK
+171 LEKLPK
-177 MPLGEITSAPSG
+177 MPLGEIISVPSG

-200 SMENTL
+200 SMEKPL
-206 ANLLPE
+206 AHLLPE
-212 MTSNFLGSLSIFIYL
+212 MTSNLLGSLSIFIYL
-227 LYLDWRMALLSLVSI
+227 LFLDWRMALLSLVSI

-269 MNSAIV
+269 MNSAII

-334 PIGWYFYI
+334 PFGWYFYI
-342 HGSLSAEVFIAVI
+342 SGSLSAEVFISVI

-361 AGPLLEAIN
+361 AGPLLETIN
-370 FVDGLAKIGTII
+370 FVDGLAKIGTIANSI
-382 GSVNLILEGKEQK
+382 NLILEGKEQK
-395 HSEKDVAIQQYGID
+395 HSDREVTIQQYNID

-420 KEIIHGMSLNIKEGA
+420 KEIIHGISLNIKEGT
-435 TVAFIGSS
+435 TVAFVGPS

-455 GYWDTDEGSIKI
+455 GYWDIMEGNINI
-467 GGYDLKEIPL
+467 GGHNLKEIPL
-477 KQLYGLT
+477 KQLYSLT

-504 GNPSASDEEVEDI
+504 GNPSASDKEVEDI

-525 FIMKMENGYD
+525 FIMKMEHGYD
-535 TVVGSGGSHVSGGER
+535 TVVGSSGSHVSGGER

-579 EVIIKKAL
+579 EVIIKQAL
-587 SNLIQNKTV
+587 SKLIKDKTV

-609 DQIFLI
+609 EQIFLI
-615 EKGELISHGKHEE
+615 ENGKLVSYGKHDE
-628 LMEDCK
+628 LLEGCE
-634 LYKKMWDAHI
+634 LYRNMWNAHI
-644 GVKDGEI
+644 GTKDGEM

>member
-1 MAMLSQKPIIVL
+1 
-13 DEPTSGLCKEQM
+13 
-25 DTLIDFLETMKNQ
+25 MKQ
-38 GKIVIIITHDYEFID
+38 
-53 RCNGSIYEFLNI
+53 
-65 SRNGGIEM
+65 
-73 KEKSPAKILWEL
+73 KSPATILWEL
-85 AHKEHSK
+85 AKKEHSK
-92 LKTSVFIATI
+92 LKTSVFIASI

-109 PYVAASRILVCLMNG
+109 PYIAASRILVELLKGNEDFKI
-124 TNNMNTYL
+124 YSL
-132 MWMGIGLL
+132 WLGIGLL
-140 GYILKSV
+140 SYILKSF
-147 LYSTALSVSHKATF
+147 LYSMALSVSHKATF

-171 LDKLPK
+171 LEKLPK
-177 MPLGEITSAPSG
+177 MPLGEIISVPSG

-200 SMENTL
+200 SMEKPL
-206 ANLLPE
+206 AHLLPE
-212 MTSNFLGSLSIFIYL
+212 MTSNLLGSLSIFIYL
-227 LYLDWRMALLSLVSI
+227 LFLDWRMALLSLVSI

-269 MNSAIV
+269 MNSAII

-334 PIGWYFYI
+334 PFGWYFYI
-342 HGSLSAEVFIAVI
+342 SGSLSAEVFISVI

-361 AGPLLEAIN
+361 AGPLLETIN
-370 FVDGLAKIGTII
+370 FVDGLAKIGTIANSI
-382 GSVNLILEGKEQK
+382 NLILEGKEQK
-395 HSEKDVAIQQYGID
+395 HSDREVTIQQYNID

-420 KEIIHGMSLNIKEGA
+420 KEILHGISLNIKEGT
-435 TVAFIGSS
+435 TVAFVGPS

-455 GYWDTDEGSIKI
+455 GYWDIKEGNINI
-467 GGYDLKEIPL
+467 GGYNLNEIPL
-477 KQLYGLT
+477 KQLYSLT

-504 GNPSASDEEVEDI
+504 GNPSASDKEVEDI

-525 FIMKMENGYD
+525 FIMKMEHGYD
-535 TVVGSGGSHVSGGER
+535 TVVGSSGSHVSGGER

-579 EVIIKKAL
+579 EVIIKQAL
-587 SNLIQNKTV
+587 SKLIKDKTV

-609 DQIFLI
+609 EQIFLI
-615 EKGELISHGKHEE
+615 ENGKLVSYGKHDE
-628 LMEDCK
+628 LLKGCE
-634 LYKKMWDAHI
+634 LYRNMWNAHI
-644 GVKDGEI
+644 GTKDGGM

>member
-1 MAMLSQKPIIVL
+1 
-13 DEPTSGLCKEQM
+13 
-25 DTLIDFLETMKNQ
+25 MKQ
-38 GKIVIIITHDYEFID
+38 
-53 RCNGSIYEFLNI
+53 
-65 SRNGGIEM
+65 
-73 KEKSPAKILWEL
+73 KSPATILWEL
-85 AHKEHSK
+85 AKKEHSK
-92 LKTSVFIATI
+92 LKTSVFIASI

-109 PYVAASRILVCLMNG
+109 PYIAASRILVELLKGNEDFKI
-124 TNNMNTYL
+124 YSL
-132 MWMGIGLL
+132 WLGIGLSS
-140 GYILKSV
+140 YILKSF
-147 LYSTALSVSHKATF
+147 LYSMALSVSHKATF

-171 LDKLPK
+171 LEKLPK
-177 MPLGEITSAPSG
+177 MPLGEIISVPSG

-200 SMENTL
+200 SMEKPL
-206 ANLLPE
+206 AHLLPE
-212 MTSNFLGSLSIFIYL
+212 MTSNLLGSLSIFIYL
-227 LYLDWRMALLSLVSI
+227 LFLDWRMALLSLVSI

-269 MNSAIV
+269 MNSAII

-334 PIGWYFYI
+334 PFGWYFYI
-342 HGSLSAEVFIAVI
+342 SGSLSAEVFISVI

-361 AGPLLEAIN
+361 AGPLLETIN
-370 FVDGLAKIGTII
+370 FVDGLAKIGTIANSI
-382 GSVNLILEGKEQK
+382 NSILEGKEQK
-395 HSEKDVAIQQYGID
+395 HSDREVTIQQYNID

-420 KEIIHGMSLNIKEGA
+420 KEILHGISLNIKEGT
-435 TVAFIGSS
+435 TVAFVGPS

-455 GYWDTDEGSIKI
+455 GYWDITEGNINI
-467 GGYDLKEIPL
+467 GGYNLNEIPL
-477 KQLYGLT
+477 KQLYSLT

-504 GNPSASDEEVEDI
+504 GNPSASDKEVEDI

-525 FIMKMENGYD
+525 FIMKMEHGYD
-535 TVVGSGGSHVSGGER
+535 TVVGSSGSHVSGGER

-579 EVIIKKAL
+579 EVIIKQAL
-587 SNLIQNKTV
+587 SKLIKDKTV

-609 DQIFLI
+609 EQIFLI
-615 EKGELISHGKHEE
+615 ENGKLVSYGKHDE
-628 LMEDCK
+628 LLKGCE
-634 LYKKMWDAHI
+634 LYRNMWNAHI
-644 GVKDGEI
+644 GTKDGGM

>member
-1 MAMLSQKPIIVL
+1 
-13 DEPTSGLCKEQM
+13 
-25 DTLIDFLETMKNQ
+25 MKQ
-38 GKIVIIITHDYEFID
+38 
-53 RCNGSIYEFLNI
+53 
-65 SRNGGIEM
+65 
-73 KEKSPAKILWEL
+73 KSPATILWEL
-85 AHKEHSK
+85 AKKEHSK
-92 LKTSVFIATI
+92 LKTSVFIASI

-109 PYVAASRILVCLMNG
+109 PYIAASRILVELLKGNEDFKI
-124 TNNMNTYL
+124 YSL
-132 MWMGIGLL
+132 WLGIGLL
-140 GYILKSV
+140 SYILKSF
-147 LYSTALSVSHKATF
+147 LYSMALSVSHKATF

-177 MPLGEITSAPSG
+177 MPLGEIISVPSG
-189 NFKQIIVDQVE
+189 NFKQIMVDQVE
-200 SMENTL
+200 SMEKPL
-206 ANLLPE
+206 AHLLPE
-212 MTSNFLGSLSIFIYL
+212 MTSNLLGSLSIFIYL
-227 LYLDWRMALLSLVSI
+227 LFLDWRMALLSLVSI

-334 PIGWYFYI
+334 PFGWYFYI
-342 HGSLSAEVFIAVI
+342 SGSLSAEVFISVI

-361 AGPLLEAIN
+361 AGPLLETIN
-370 FVDGLAKIGTII
+370 FVDGLAKIGTIANSI
-382 GSVNLILEGKEQK
+382 NLILEGKEQN
-395 HSEKDVAIQQYGID
+395 HSDREVTIQQYNID

-420 KEIIHGMSLNIKEGA
+420 KEILHGISLNIKEGT
-435 TVAFIGSS
+435 TVAFVGPS

-455 GYWDTDEGSIKI
+455 GYWDITEGNINI
-467 GGYDLKEIPL
+467 GGYNLNEIPL
-477 KQLYGLT
+477 KQLYSLT

-504 GNPSASDEEVEDI
+504 GNPSASDKEVEDI

-525 FIMKMENGYD
+525 FIMKMEHGYD
-535 TVVGSGGSHVSGGER
+535 TVVGSSGSHVSGGER

-579 EVIIKKAL
+579 EVIIKQAL
-587 SNLIQNKTV
+587 SKLIKDKTV

-609 DQIFLI
+609 EQIFLI
-615 EKGELISHGKHEE
+615 ENGELVSYGKHDE
-628 LMEDCK
+628 LLEGCE
-634 LYKKMWDAHI
+634 LYRNMWNAHI
-644 GVKDGEI
+644 GTKDGGM

>member
-1 MAMLSQKPIIVL
+1 M
-13 DEPTSGLCKEQM
+13 
-25 DTLIDFLETMKNQ
+25 NQ
-38 GKIVIIITHDYEFID
+38 
-53 RCNGSIYEFLNI
+53 
-65 SRNGGIEM
+65 
-73 KEKSPAKILWEL
+73 KSPATILWEL
-85 AHKEHSK
+85 AKKEHSK
-92 LKTSVFIATI
+92 LKTSVFIASI
-102 GVIAGIV
+102 GVIAGII
-109 PYVAASRILVCLMNG
+109 PYIAASRILVELLKGNEDFKI
-124 TNNMNTYL
+124 YSL
-132 MWMGIGLL
+132 WLGIGLL
-140 GYILKSV
+140 SYILKSF
-147 LYSTALSVSHKATF
+147 LYSMALSVSHKATF
-161 SVLKDVRLRM
+161 SVLKDVRLKM
-171 LDKLPK
+171 LEKLPK
-177 MPLGEITSAPSG
+177 MPLGEIISVPSG

-200 SMENTL
+200 SMEKPL
-206 ANLLPE
+206 AHLLPE
-212 MTSNFLGSLSIFIYL
+212 MTSNLLGSLSIFIYL
-227 LYLDWRMALLSLVSI
+227 LFLDWRMALLSLVSI

-269 MNSAIV
+269 MNSAII

-334 PIGWYFYI
+334 PFGWYFYI
-342 HGSLSAEVFIAVI
+342 SGSLSAEVFISVI

-361 AGPLLEAIN
+361 AGPLLETIN
-370 FVDGLAKIGTII
+370 FVDGLAKIGTIANSI
-382 GSVNLILEGKEQK
+382 NLILEGKEQK
-395 HSEKDVAIQQYGID
+395 HSDREVTIQQYNID

-420 KEIIHGMSLNIKEGA
+420 KEILHGISLNIKEGT
-435 TVAFIGSS
+435 TVAFVGPS

-455 GYWDTDEGSIKI
+455 GYWDITEGNINI
-467 GGYDLKEIPL
+467 GGYNLNEIPL
-477 KQLYGLT
+477 KQLYSLT

-504 GNPSASDEEVEDI
+504 GNPSASDKEVEDI

-525 FIMKMENGYD
+525 FIMKMEHGYD
-535 TVVGSGGSHVSGGER
+535 TVVGSSGSHVSGGER

-579 EVIIKKAL
+579 EVIIKQAL
-587 SNLIQNKTV
+587 SKLIKDKTV

-609 DQIFLI
+609 EQIFLI
-615 EKGELISHGKHEE
+615 ENGKLVSYGKHDE
-628 LMEDCK
+628 LLKGCE
-634 LYKKMWDAHI
+634 LYRNMWNAHI
-644 GVKDGEI
+644 GTKDGGM

>member
-1 MAMLSQKPIIVL
+1 
-13 DEPTSGLCKEQM
+13 
-25 DTLIDFLETMKNQ
+25 MKQ
-38 GKIVIIITHDYEFID
+38 
-53 RCNGSIYEFLNI
+53 
-65 SRNGGIEM
+65 
-73 KEKSPAKILWEL
+73 KSPATILWEL
-85 AHKEHSK
+85 AKKEHSK
-92 LKTSVFIATI
+92 LKTSVFIASI
-102 GVIAGIV
+102 GVIAGII
-109 PYVAASRILVCLMNG
+109 PYIAASRILVELLKGNEDFKI
-124 TNNMNTYL
+124 YSL
-132 MWMGIGLL
+132 WLGIGLL
-140 GYILKSV
+140 SYILKSF
-147 LYSTALSVSHKATF
+147 LYSMALSVSHKATF

-171 LDKLPK
+171 LEKLPK
-177 MPLGEITSAPSG
+177 MPLGEIISVPSG
-189 NFKQIIVDQVE
+189 NFKQIMVDQVE
-200 SMENTL
+200 SMEKPL
-206 ANLLPE
+206 AHLLPE
-212 MTSNFLGSLSIFIYL
+212 MTSNLLGSLSIFIYL
-227 LYLDWRMALLSLVSI
+227 LFLDWRMALLSLVSI

-334 PIGWYFYI
+334 PFGWYFYI
-342 HGSLSAEVFIAVI
+342 SGSLSAEVFISVI

-361 AGPLLEAIN
+361 AGPLLETIN
-370 FVDGLAKIGTII
+370 FVDGLAKIGTIANSI
-382 GSVNLILEGKEQK
+382 NSILEGKEQK
-395 HSEKDVAIQQYGID
+395 HSDREVSIQQYNID

-420 KEIIHGMSLNIKEGA
+420 KEILHGISLNIKGGT
-435 TVAFIGSS
+435 TVAFVGPS

-455 GYWDTDEGSIKI
+455 GYWDITEGNINI
-467 GGYDLKEIPL
+467 GGYNLNEIPL
-477 KQLYGLT
+477 KQLYSLT

-504 GNPSASDEEVEDI
+504 GNPSASDKEVEDI

-525 FIMKMENGYD
+525 FIMKMEHGYD
-535 TVVGSGGSHVSGGER
+535 TVVGSSGSHVSGGER

-579 EVIIKKAL
+579 EVIIKQAL
-587 SNLIQNKTV
+587 SKLIKDKTV

-609 DQIFLI
+609 EQIFLI
-615 EKGELISHGKHEE
+615 ENGKLVSYGKHDE
-628 LMEDCK
+628 LLKGCE
-634 LYKKMWDAHI
+634 LYRNMWNAHI
-644 GVKDGEI
+644 GTKDGGM

>member
-1 MAMLSQKPIIVL
+1 
-13 DEPTSGLCKEQM
+13 
-25 DTLIDFLETMKNQ
+25 MKQ
-38 GKIVIIITHDYEFID
+38 
-53 RCNGSIYEFLNI
+53 
-65 SRNGGIEM
+65 
-73 KEKSPAKILWEL
+73 KSPAAILWEL
-85 AHKEHSK
+85 AKKEHSK
-92 LKTSVFIATI
+92 LKTSVFIASI

-109 PYVAASRILVCLMNG
+109 PYIAASRILVELLKGNEDFKI
-124 TNNMNTYL
+124 YSL
-132 MWMGIGLL
+132 WLGIGLL
-140 GYILKSV
+140 SYILKSF
-147 LYSTALSVSHKATF
+147 LYSMALSVSHKATF

-171 LDKLPK
+171 LEKLPK
-177 MPLGEITSAPSG
+177 MPLGEIISVPSG

-200 SMENTL
+200 SMEKPL
-206 ANLLPE
+206 AHLLPE
-212 MTSNFLGSLSIFIYL
+212 MTSNLLGSLSIFIYL
-227 LYLDWRMALLSLVSI
+227 LFLDWRMALLSLVSI

-269 MNSAIV
+269 MNSAII

-334 PIGWYFYI
+334 PFGWYFYI
-342 HGSLSAEVFIAVI
+342 SGSLSAEVFISVI

-361 AGPLLEAIN
+361 AGPLLETIN
-370 FVDGLAKIGTII
+370 FVDGLAKIGTIANSI
-382 GSVNLILEGKEQK
+382 NSILEGKEQK
-395 HSEKDVAIQQYGID
+395 HSDGEVTIQQYNID

-420 KEIIHGMSLNIKEGA
+420 KEILHGISLNIKEGT
-435 TVAFIGSS
+435 TVAFVGPS

-455 GYWDTDEGSIKI
+455 GYWDITEGNINI
-467 GGYDLKEIPL
+467 GGYNLKEIPL
-477 KQLYGLT
+477 KQLYSST

-504 GNPSASDEEVEDI
+504 GNPSASDKEVEDI

-525 FIMKMENGYD
+525 FIMKMEHGYD
-535 TVVGSGGSHVSGGER
+535 TVVGSSGSHVSGGER

-579 EVIIKKAL
+579 EVIIKQAL
-587 SNLIQNKTV
+587 SKLIKDKTV

-609 DQIFLI
+609 EQIFLI
-615 EKGELISHGKHEE
+615 ENGKLVSYGKHDE
-628 LMEDCK
+628 LLEGCE
-634 LYKKMWDAHI
+634 LYRNMWNAHI
-644 GVKDGEI
+644 GTKDGGM

>member
-1 MAMLSQKPIIVL
+1 
-13 DEPTSGLCKEQM
+13 
-25 DTLIDFLETMKNQ
+25 MKQ
-38 GKIVIIITHDYEFID
+38 
-53 RCNGSIYEFLNI
+53 
-65 SRNGGIEM
+65 
-73 KEKSPAKILWEL
+73 KSPATILWEL
-85 AHKEHSK
+85 AKKEHSK
-92 LKTSVFIATI
+92 LKTSVFIASI
-102 GVIAGIV
+102 GVIAGII
-109 PYVAASRILVCLMNG
+109 PYIAASRILVELLKGNEDFKI
-124 TNNMNTYL
+124 YSL
-132 MWMGIGLL
+132 WLGIGLL
-140 GYILKSV
+140 SYILKSF
-147 LYSTALSVSHKATF
+147 LYSMALSVSHKATF

-171 LDKLPK
+171 LEKLPK
-177 MPLGEITSAPSG
+177 MPLGEIISVPSG

-200 SMENTL
+200 SMEKPL
-206 ANLLPE
+206 AHLLPE
-212 MTSNFLGSLSIFIYL
+212 MTSNLLGSLSIFIYL
-227 LYLDWRMALLSLVSI
+227 LFLDWRMALLSLVSI

-269 MNSAIV
+269 MNSAII

-334 PIGWYFYI
+334 PFGWYFYI
-342 HGSLSAEVFIAVI
+342 SGSLSAEVFISVI

-361 AGPLLEAIN
+361 AGPLLETIN
-370 FVDGLAKIGTII
+370 FVDGLAKIGTIANSI
-382 GSVNLILEGKEQK
+382 NLILEGKEQK
-395 HSEKDVAIQQYGID
+395 HSDREVTIQQYNID

-420 KEIIHGMSLNIKEGA
+420 KEILHGISLNIKEGT
-435 TVAFIGSS
+435 TVAFVGPS

-455 GYWDTDEGSIKI
+455 GYWDITEGNINI
-467 GGYDLKEIPL
+467 GGYNLNEIPL
-477 KQLYGLT
+477 KQLYSLT

-504 GNPSASDEEVEDI
+504 GNPSASDKEVEDI

-525 FIMKMENGYD
+525 FIMKMEHGYD
-535 TVVGSGGSHVSGGER
+535 TVVGSSGSHVSGGER

-579 EVIIKKAL
+579 EVIIKQAL
-587 SNLIQNKTV
+587 SKLIKDKTV

-609 DQIFLI
+609 EQIFLI
-615 EKGELISHGKHEE
+615 ENGELVSHGKHDE
-628 LMEDCK
+628 LLKGCE
-634 LYKKMWDAHI
+634 LYRNMWNAHI
-644 GVKDGEI
+644 GTKDGGM

>member
-1 MAMLSQKPIIVL
+1 
-13 DEPTSGLCKEQM
+13 
-25 DTLIDFLETMKNQ
+25 MKQ
-38 GKIVIIITHDYEFID
+38 
-53 RCNGSIYEFLNI
+53 
-65 SRNGGIEM
+65 
-73 KEKSPAKILWEL
+73 KSPAAILWEL
-85 AHKEHSK
+85 AKKEHSK
-92 LKTSVFIATI
+92 LKTSVFIASI
-102 GVIAGIV
+102 GVIAGII
-109 PYVAASRILVCLMNG
+109 PYIAASRILVELLKGNEDFKI
-124 TNNMNTYL
+124 YSL
-132 MWMGIGLL
+132 WLGIGLL
-140 GYILKSV
+140 SYILKSF
-147 LYSTALSVSHKATF
+147 LYSMALSVSHKATF

-171 LDKLPK
+171 LEKLPK
-177 MPLGEITSAPSG
+177 MPLGEIISVPSG

-200 SMENTL
+200 SMEKPL
-206 ANLLPE
+206 AHLLPE
-212 MTSNFLGSLSIFIYL
+212 MTSNLLGSLSIFIYL
-227 LYLDWRMALLSLVSI
+227 LFLDWRMALLSLVSI

-269 MNSAIV
+269 MNSAII

-334 PIGWYFYI
+334 PFGWYFYI
-342 HGSLSAEVFIAVI
+342 SGSLSAEVFISVI

-361 AGPLLEAIN
+361 AGPLLETIN
-370 FVDGLAKIGTII
+370 FVDGLAKIGTIANSI
-382 GSVNLILEGKEQK
+382 NLILEGKEQK
-395 HSEKDVAIQQYGID
+395 HSDREVTIQQYNID

-420 KEIIHGMSLNIKEGA
+420 KEILHGISLNIKEGT
-435 TVAFIGSS
+435 TVAFVGPS

-455 GYWDTDEGSIKI
+455 GYWDITEGNINI
-467 GGYDLKEIPL
+467 GGYNLNEIPL
-477 KQLYGLT
+477 KQLYSLT

-504 GNPSASDEEVEDI
+504 GNLSASDEEVEDI
-517 AKKSGCHD
+517 ARKSGCHD
-525 FIMKMENGYD
+525 FIMKMEHGYD
-535 TVVGSGGSHVSGGER
+535 TVVGSSGSHVSGGER

-579 EVIIKKAL
+579 EVIIKQAL
-587 SNLIQNKTV
+587 SKLIKDKTV

-609 DQIFLI
+609 EQIFLI
-615 EKGELISHGKHEE
+615 ENGELVSYGKHDE
-628 LMEDCK
+628 LLEGCE
-634 LYKKMWDAHI
+634 LYRNMWNAHI
-644 GVKDGEI
+644 GTKDGGM

>member
-1 MAMLSQKPIIVL
+1 
-13 DEPTSGLCKEQM
+13 
-25 DTLIDFLETMKNQ
+25 MKQ
-38 GKIVIIITHDYEFID
+38 
-53 RCNGSIYEFLNI
+53 
-65 SRNGGIEM
+65 
-73 KEKSPAKILWEL
+73 KSPATILWEL
-85 AHKEHSK
+85 AKKEHSK
-92 LKTSVFIATI
+92 LKTSVFIASI

-109 PYVAASRILVCLMNG
+109 PYIAASRILVELLKGNEDFKI
-124 TNNMNTYL
+124 YSL
-132 MWMGIGLL
+132 WLGIGLL
-140 GYILKSV
+140 SYILKSF
-147 LYSTALSVSHKATF
+147 LYSMALSVSHKATF

-171 LDKLPK
+171 IDKLPK
-177 MPLGEITSAPSG
+177 MPLGEIISVPSG

-200 SMENTL
+200 SMEKPL
-206 ANLLPE
+206 AHLLPE
-212 MTSNFLGSLSIFIYL
+212 MTSNLLGSLSIFIYL
-227 LYLDWRMALLSLVSI
+227 LFLDWRMALLSLVSI

-269 MNSAIV
+269 MNSTII

-334 PIGWYFYI
+334 PFGWYFYI
-342 HGSLSAEVFIAVI
+342 SGSLSAEVFISVI

-361 AGPLLEAIN
+361 AGPLLETIN
-370 FVDGLAKIGTII
+370 FVDGLAKIGTIANSI
-382 GSVNLILEGKEQK
+382 NLILEGKEQK
-395 HSEKDVAIQQYGID
+395 HSDREVTIQQYNID

-420 KEIIHGMSLNIKEGA
+420 KEILHGISLNIKEGT
-435 TVAFIGSS
+435 TVAFVGPS

-455 GYWDTDEGSIKI
+455 GYWDITEGNINI
-467 GGYDLKEIPL
+467 GGYNLNEIPL
-477 KQLYGLT
+477 KQLYSLT

-504 GNPSASDEEVEDI
+504 GNPSASDKEVEDI

-525 FIMKMENGYD
+525 FIMKMEHGYD
-535 TVVGSGGSHVSGGER
+535 TVVGSSGSHVSGGER

-579 EVIIKKAL
+579 EVIIKQAL
-587 SNLIQNKTV
+587 SKLIKDKTV

-609 DQIFLI
+609 EQIFLI
-615 EKGELISHGKHEE
+615 ENGKLVSYGKHDE
-628 LMEDCK
+628 LLKGCE
-634 LYKKMWDAHI
+634 LYRNMWNAHI
-644 GVKDGEI
+644 GTKDGGM

>member
-1 MAMLSQKPIIVL
+1 
-13 DEPTSGLCKEQM
+13 
-25 DTLIDFLETMKNQ
+25 MKQ
-38 GKIVIIITHDYEFID
+38 
-53 RCNGSIYEFLNI
+53 
-65 SRNGGIEM
+65 
-73 KEKSPAKILWEL
+73 KSPATILWEL
-85 AHKEHSK
+85 AKKEHSK
-92 LKTSVFIATI
+92 LKTSVFIASI

-109 PYVAASRILVCLMNG
+109 PYIAASRILVELLKGNEDFKI
-124 TNNMNTYL
+124 YSL
-132 MWMGIGLL
+132 WLGIGLSS
-140 GYILKSV
+140 YILKSF
-147 LYSTALSVSHKATF
+147 LYSMALSVSHKATF

-171 LDKLPK
+171 LEKLPK
-177 MPLGEITSAPSG
+177 MPLGEIISVPSG

-200 SMENTL
+200 SMEKPL
-206 ANLLPE
+206 AHLLPE
-212 MTSNFLGSLSIFIYL
+212 MTSNLLGSLSIFIYL
-227 LYLDWRMALLSLVSI
+227 LFLDWRMALLSLVSI

-269 MNSAIV
+269 MNSAII

-334 PIGWYFYI
+334 PFSWYFYI
-342 HGSLSAEVFIAVI
+342 SGSLSAEVFISVI

-361 AGPLLEAIN
+361 AGPLLETIN
-370 FVDGLAKIGTII
+370 FVDGLAKIGTIANSI
-382 GSVNLILEGKEQK
+382 NLILEGKEQK
-395 HSEKDVAIQQYGID
+395 HSDREVTIQQYNID

-420 KEIIHGMSLNIKEGA
+420 KEILHGISLNIKEGT
-435 TVAFIGSS
+435 TVAFVGPS

-455 GYWDTDEGSIKI
+455 GYWDSMEGNINI
-467 GGYDLKEIPL
+467 GGHNLKEIPL
-477 KQLYGLT
+477 KQLYSLT

-504 GNPSASDEEVEDI
+504 GNPSASDKEVEDI

-525 FIMKMENGYD
+525 FIMKMEHGYD
-535 TVVGSGGSHVSGGER
+535 TVVGSSGSHVSGGER

-579 EVIIKKAL
+579 EVIIKQAL
-587 SNLIQNKTV
+587 SKLIKDKTV

-609 DQIFLI
+609 EQIFLI
-615 EKGELISHGKHEE
+615 ENGKLVSYGKHDE
-628 LMEDCK
+628 LLKGCE
-634 LYKKMWDAHI
+634 LYRNMWNAHI
-644 GVKDGEI
+644 GTKDGGM